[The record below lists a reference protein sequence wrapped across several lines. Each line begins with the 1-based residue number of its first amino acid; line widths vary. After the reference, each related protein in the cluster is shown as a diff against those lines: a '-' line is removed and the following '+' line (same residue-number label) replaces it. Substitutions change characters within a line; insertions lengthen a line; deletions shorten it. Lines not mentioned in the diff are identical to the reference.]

1 MTPLLLDI
9 FCGRG
14 GWTRPAL
21 LRGWRC
27 TGIDI
32 IDHGYPA
39 QLILQAAPFDVQ
51 EIRARN
57 PQLVLASPP
66 CEEFARY
73 HLPWIAQRQLPST
86 ELLEWSIS
94 LIGKVG
100 CPMIVE
106 CSRFA
111 ARHVPGARFTGSYA
125 LWGDLPTLLPDV
137 PRTKMKTSGTD
148 AARRAMIHPVLSD
161 WILSRHE

>member
-1 MTPLLLDI
+1 MNLTLLDI

-14 GWTRPAL
+14 GWTRPAM

-27 TGIDI
+27 IGIDNV
-32 IDHGYPA
+32 DHGYPGELCLA
-39 QLILQAAPFDVQ
+39 DCPLPITSLRLHDPD
-51 EIRARN
+51 
-57 PQLVLASPP
+57 LVVISPP

-73 HLPWIAQRQLPST
+73 HLPWIAQPTKPST
-86 ELLEWSIS
+86 ALLLWSLS
-94 LIGKVG
+94 LVQAFD
-100 CPMIVE
+100 CPVIVE

-111 ARHVPGARFTGSYA
+111 ARHVAGARFTGSYA
-125 LWGDLPTLLPDV
+125 LWGDLPILLPEV
-137 PRTKMKTSGTD
+137 PRRKMRTSGTD